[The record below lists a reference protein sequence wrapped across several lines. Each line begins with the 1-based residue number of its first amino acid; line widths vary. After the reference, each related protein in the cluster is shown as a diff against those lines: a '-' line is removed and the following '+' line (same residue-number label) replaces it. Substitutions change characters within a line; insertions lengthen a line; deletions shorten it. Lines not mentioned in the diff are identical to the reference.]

1 MKQKHNPFDLG
12 TPEVKGYKI
21 TNTNTMKTTQ
31 MILKEFD
38 KQFKLI
44 DDLDWDR
51 DLQEEVKSFIR
62 QTLTQ
67 QLDELKGKVEGVRV
81 ESARTCSSEDTD
93 EYRAYDAGE
102 EAMRNK
108 ILTLIDSMK

>member
-1 MKQKHNPFDLG
+1 MTNLINKKIEEFEKRYENSKEQFRGKMSSQDKAF
-12 TPEVKGYKI
+12 VKAFLH
-21 TNTNTMKTTQ
+21 Q
-31 MILKEFD
+31 A
-38 KQFKLI
+38 
-44 DDLDWDR
+44 
-51 DLQEEVKSFIR
+51 
-62 QTLTQ
+62 LTQ

>member
-67 QLDELKGKVEGVRV
+67 QLDELKGKI
-81 ESARTCSSEDTD
+81 
-93 EYRAYDAGE
+93 AGME
-102 EAMRNK
+102 EEIK
-108 ILTLIDSMK
+108 YGLD